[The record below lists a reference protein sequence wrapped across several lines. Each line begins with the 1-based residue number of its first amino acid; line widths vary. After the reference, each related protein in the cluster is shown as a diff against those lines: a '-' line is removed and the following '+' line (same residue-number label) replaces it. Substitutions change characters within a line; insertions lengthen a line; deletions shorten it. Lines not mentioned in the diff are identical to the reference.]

1 MTHLITNKY
10 RLKGM
15 THQDF
20 LQFGKDEIHYVR
32 PVKVDKLEL
41 YGLFNANGERLNV
54 YQSEKDAKQAAWIND
69 IIPIS
74 VH

>member
-1 MTHLITNKY
+1 MTHVMANKY

-15 THQDF
+15 SHQDF

-32 PVKVDKLEL
+32 PVQIDKLNF
-41 YGLFNANGERLNV
+41 YGLFNASGERLNV
-54 YQSEKDAKQAAWIND
+54 YQSEKEAQAAAWEND
-69 IIPIS
+69 MVAIS